1 MKLVVLA
8 TGEIALPAFRAL
20 LDSEHEVLAL
30 VTQPDKAMGR
40 RSALQPPAIKV
51 IAEEV
56 GIPVLQ
62 PKKVRASEALDE
74 LRTLA
79 PEMMVVMA
87 YGQILP
93 QALIDIPKRAIIN
106 LHASLLPK
114 YRGASCIQSAL
125 INGDEET
132 GWTVMHVVKALD
144 AGDIIAVEKM
154 PIAED
159 ETGGSLHDRLA
170 EAAPAV
176 LLESLASLEKG
187 EDTRIPQDGDSS
199 SYAPKLERNDG
210 LLDWTQPAEKLE
222 RLIRALYPWP
232 GTFTTFQDF
241 KGRSKRLKIFPSVEV
256 SEGSE
261 ENKLPGSCFRVVSED
276 GKEAM
281 HVVCGRGA
289 LLISQLQPEGARRME
304 AAEFLRG
311 VEVSRLGQA

>member
-222 RLIRALYPWP
+222 RLIRAL
-232 GTFTTFQDF
+232 
-241 KGRSKRLKIFPSVEV
+241 
-256 SEGSE
+256 
-261 ENKLPGSCFRVVSED
+261 
-276 GKEAM
+276 
-281 HVVCGRGA
+281 
-289 LLISQLQPEGARRME
+289 
-304 AAEFLRG
+304 
-311 VEVSRLGQA
+311 